1 MKYLH
6 STASSLGLEAY
17 TDLESCRVNYVTI
30 PANITITGLKPDLVL
45 INRKSI
51 PKEVTLVEL
60 TVPWESPQG
69 LENARFRKVQQY
81 GDLSENIESQGFKCN
96 SLQLEVWVR
105 GYINTRNKGVLT
117 HVSKM
122 MKVMKIKDFT
132 QKCSKLALLRSYM
145 IWKARY
151 SEDWTSGGFL
161 KP

>member
-1 MKYLH
+1 
-6 STASSLGLEAY
+6 
-17 TDLESCRVNYVTI
+17 VNYVTI

-60 TVPWESPQG
+60 SVPWESPQG
-69 LENARFRKVQQY
+69 LENARVRKVQRY
-81 GDLSENIESQGFKCN
+81 EDLSEDIESQGFKCN
-96 SLQLEVWVR
+96 SLQLEVGVR
-105 GYINTRNKGVLT
+105 GYINKGVLT
-117 HVSKM
+117 HVSKL

-145 IWKARY
+145 IWNARY